1 VVAAATTNFPRG
13 GRIQGGGGARAPAP
27 STLRVYLNDAVRW
40 RLVLNKWRR
49 F

>member
-1 VVAAATTNFPRG
+1 VVAATTTNFPRG
-13 GRIQGGGGARAPAP
+13 GRIQGGGARAPAP